1 MSIDETQNKNA
12 KYFRQIA
19 WQKKDGKWGT
29 LALIA
34 LVYTLISAACGALSA
49 AIYIGG
55 IATILLIGPLTLGWA
70 YVTLAVL
77 RDKRLDVNTLFDGFK
92 QYGSALALTLVNSI
106 FIFLWSLLLIVPGII
121 KSYSYAL
128 SYYILADNPQ
138 ITQSEARK
146 RSIEMMKGN
155 KWRLFCLQFSFIGW
169 WILCLLTFGIL
180 SLWVQPY
187 QQTAVAAFYQSLLHE
202 DDQQLNAS
210 TAL

>member
-19 WQKKDGKWGT
+19 WQKKNGKWGT
-29 LALIA
+29 LALI
-34 LVYTLISAACGALSA
+34 TLIAALINAACGALN

-55 IATILLIGPLTLGWA
+55 IAMILLMGPLALGWA

-77 RDKRLDVNTLFDGFK
+77 RDNELDVHTLFEGFK
-92 QYGSALALTLVNSI
+92 QYGSALSLWLVNNI

-121 KSYSYAL
+121 KAYSYSM
-128 SYYILADNPQ
+128 SFYILADNPQ

-146 RSIEMMKGN
+146 RSVELMKGN

-169 WILCLLTFGIL
+169 WILCILTLGIL
-180 SLWVQPY
+180 SLWIQPY

-202 DDQQLNAS
+202 DNQQLN
-210 TAL
+210 